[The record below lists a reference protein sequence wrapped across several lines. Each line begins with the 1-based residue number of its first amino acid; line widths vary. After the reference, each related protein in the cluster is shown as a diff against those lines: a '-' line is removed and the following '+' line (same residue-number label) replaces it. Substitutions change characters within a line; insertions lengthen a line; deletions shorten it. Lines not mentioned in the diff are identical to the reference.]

1 MNSLK
6 LAYKLLYGTPP
17 PPPKPT
23 GTTNTPPPPPPKP
36 TGTTNTPPPLPPKPT
51 GTTNTPNT
59 TNTPPFDADAKWE
72 IEKEDPEGFKP
83 TKYLDDNGN
92 IITPSI

>member
-6 LAYKLLYGTPP
+6 LAHKILY
-17 PPPKPT
+17 
-23 GTTNTPPPPPPKP
+23 NTPPPPPPKP
-36 TGTTNTPPPLPPKPT
+36 TGTTGAT
-51 GTTNTPNT
+51 GATGATNT
-59 TNTPPFDADAKWE
+59 TNTTGATGATGATNTTGATGTAKWI